1 MDLATINNL
10 LNKTFNDLNLEFIGI
25 FIKGKVLTSRHI
37 HKSER
42 LEDYFSRLVEK
53 SLEINEAIKNFN
65 AEFLLS
71 EGKDYAIMVY
81 YLSPDI
87 AIGIIKLGKPNFSL
101 LKVGTQD
108 LAKDLKKYEKDFLEY
123 YEKYLKPKEEEK
135 KQYEEKPIKEY
146 KENLKEKTNVKD
158 IQEENNQKEDITY
171 SEDIIELEKVLSS
184 TQETT
189 LKEET
194 KVVDNKVPTLEDIL
208 NVKEEIFQDNTSQN
222 DIPSLEEILLQNP
235 EIQEELK
242 ETKESL
248 SEITHKEAINNINEI
263 LDDIEKEFIK
273 VIGPFGKFIMKRK
286 KEDFFKTGNVTKYSV
301 LKFIHSLAEEIPE
314 AKKRETFIENTKVI
328 LLNL

>member
-1 MDLATINNL
+1 MDLTTINNL
-10 LNKTFNDLNLEFIGI
+10 LNKTFTDLNLEFIGI
-25 FIKGKVLTSRHI
+25 FIKGKILTSRHI

-101 LKVGTQD
+101 LKVGAQD
-108 LAKDLKKYEKDFLEY
+108 LAKDLKKYEKDFLDH
-123 YEKYLKPKEEEK
+123 YEIYLKPKEKEEK
-135 KQYEEKPIKEY
+135 QSEEKLIVKS
-146 KENLKEKTNVKD
+146 KENLKEKSK
-158 IQEENNQKEDITY
+158 QKEEITY
-171 SEDIIELEKVLSS
+171 SEEITELEKVLSS
-184 TQETT
+184 NQEII

-194 KVVDNKVPTLEDIL
+194 KEVDNEIPNLEDIL
-208 NVKEEIFQDNTSQN
+208 NVKEEIGKDNTSLN
-222 DIPSLEEILLQNP
+222 DIPSLEEILLQNQD
-235 EIQEELK
+235 IQEELK
-242 ETKESL
+242 ETKEAL
-248 SEITHKEAINNINEI
+248 EEITHQESVDNINEI
-263 LDDIEKEFIK
+263 LDNIEKEFIK

-286 KEDFFKTGNVTKYSV
+286 KEDFFKTYNVTKYSV
-301 LKFIHSLAEEIPE
+301 LKFIHSLAEDIPE

>member
-10 LNKTFNDLNLEFIGI
+10 LNKTFNDLNLEFISI

-123 YEKYLKPKEEEK
+123 YEKYLKPKEEE
-135 KQYEEKPIKEY
+135 
-146 KENLKEKTNVKD
+146 
-158 IQEENNQKEDITY
+158 NNQKEDITY
-171 SEDIIELEKVLSS
+171 SEDIIKLEKILSS

-222 DIPSLEEILLQNP
+222 NIPSLEEILLQNP

-248 SEITHKEAINNINEI
+248 SEINHKEAINNINKI

-301 LKFIHSLAEEIPE
+301 LKFIHSLAEEISE